1 MTPACRSRGTL
12 VTVRPGFAGWL
23 GEQRRVIVRRMKSF
37 LVTLAMAGVVGAA
50 AAQTVTLNGHLGNHK
65 ALLVIDGELHTVAIG
80 ATVRGVRLLALNEAQ
95 AEVEVAGARRTLALR
110 AGAVRNAGTPAS
122 GGNEI
127 VLTAGRNGHF
137 RTLGQING
145 KSVEFFVDTGASVVS
160 LGQAEAD
167 RLGID
172 YKSGN
177 PGMARTANGDVPIR
191 MITLNSVRIGD
202 VEVANVEA
210 AVHPSSFGVV
220 LLGNSFLTRFQMR
233 RENDVMR
240 LERR

>member
-1 MTPACRSRGTL
+1 MK
-12 VTVRPGFAGWL
+12 WL
-23 GEQRRVIVRRMKSF
+23 LLAI
-37 LVTLAMAGVVGAA
+37 AMAACGAA
-50 AAQTVTLNGHLGNHK
+50 AAQTVTLNGHLGNQK
-65 ALLVIDGELHTVAIG
+65 ALLVIDGELHTVAVG
-80 ATVRGVRLLALNEAQ
+80 TTVRGVRLRALNQAQ

-110 AGAVRNAGTPAS
+110 AGAVRGAGMPAQS
-122 GGNEI
+122 GHEI
-127 VLTAGRNGHF
+127 VLTAGRDGHF

-172 YKSGN
+172 YKAGK

-191 MITLNSVRIGD
+191 LITLNSVRIGD

>member
-1 MTPACRSRGTL
+1 MRLHTL
-12 VTVRPGFAGWL
+12 
-23 GEQRRVIVRRMKSF
+23 
-37 LVTLAMAGVVGAA
+37 TLAATLLAGAS
-50 AAQTVTLNGHLGNHK
+50 AAQTVTLNGHIGTGK
-65 ALLVIDGELHTVAIG
+65 ALLVIDGEPHAVAVG
-80 ATVRGVRLLALNEAQ
+80 RTVRGVRLLSLSDAR
-95 AEVEVAGARRTLALR
+95 AEVEVAGARRSLALG
-110 AGAVRNAGTPAS
+110 AGPVRSTGDAPR
-122 GGNEI
+122 GGSEI

-172 YKSGN
+172 YKSGQ

-191 MITLNSVRIGD
+191 LITLNSVRIGD

-210 AVHPSSFGVV
+210 AVHPGSFGLV

-233 RENDVMR
+233 RENDVLR

>member
-1 MTPACRSRGTL
+1 MRSRSLLTLIALLAGT
-12 VTVRPGFAGWL
+12 
-23 GEQRRVIVRRMKSF
+23 
-37 LVTLAMAGVVGAA
+37 A
-50 AAQTVTLNGHLGNHK
+50 AAQTVTLNGHLGNQK
-65 ALLVIDGELHTVAIG
+65 ALLVIDGEPHAVAVG
-80 ATVRGVRLLALNEAQ
+80 ASARGVRLLSLGTAQ
-95 AEVEVAGARRTLALR
+95 AEVEVAGTRRTLALG
-110 AGAVRNAGTPAS
+110 AGPVRSAGSPAR
-122 GGNEI
+122 GGGEI

-172 YKSGN
+172 YKSGK

-191 MITLNSVRIGD
+191 LITLNSVRIGD

-210 AVHPSSFGVV
+210 AVHPNSFGIV

>member
-1 MTPACRSRGTL
+1 MAISLRMRSRCLFALTAVLAGT
-12 VTVRPGFAGWL
+12 V
-23 GEQRRVIVRRMKSF
+23 
-37 LVTLAMAGVVGAA
+37 
-50 AAQTVTLNGHLGNHK
+50 AAQTVTLNGHIGTSK
-65 ALLVIDGELHTVAIG
+65 ALLVIDGEPHTVAVG
-80 ATVRGVRLLALNEAQ
+80 ASVRGVRLLALDEAR
-95 AEVEVAGARRTLALR
+95 AEIDVAGQRRSIALGAGPVR
-110 AGAVRNAGTPAS
+110 SAGAPARS
-122 GGNEI
+122 GSEI

-137 RTLGQING
+137 RTVGQING

-172 YKSGN
+172 YKRGT

-191 MITLNSVRIGD
+191 LITLNSVRIGD

-210 AVHPSSFGVV
+210 AVHPNSFGVV

>member
-1 MTPACRSRGTL
+1 
-12 VTVRPGFAGWL
+12 VTV
-23 GEQRRVIVRRMKSF
+23 
-37 LVTLAMAGVVGAA
+37 
-50 AAQTVTLNGHLGNHK
+50 
-65 ALLVIDGELHTVAIG
+65 G
-80 ATVRGVRLLALNEAQ
+80 ATVRDVRLLSLSESR
-95 AEVEVAGARRTLALR
+95 AEVEVAGARRSLVLGAGPVR
-110 AGAVRNAGTPAS
+110 AAGAPARS
-122 GGNEI
+122 GSEI

-172 YKSGN
+172 YKSGK

-191 MITLNSVRIGD
+191 LITLNSVRIGD

-210 AVHPSSFGVV
+210 AVHPNSFGVV